1 MMKKT
6 NSPVPA
12 TATGQKKNKTVR
24 IVVTVLIIAAVL
36 GGIAAFV
43 LINYRDYKQYAAE
56 RKTVAVCNGY
66 DIPYEELRFVTMY
79 YKQYLADRYGEGIW
93 TDPAKAEQYR
103 EELTRLVTKNL
114 NQNYVIL
121 SACRQLGIDT
131 ESDDLEE
138 QIDQNMAELRA
149 EIEAEGMKLSEFLE
163 ENYMTENY
171 CRTTLTINLLT
182 SVIHETMLKEG
193 LYHYNTGNIGDFID
207 YVEASDQYTRV
218 IHIYIE
224 NKEGDDAAANLA
236 EAQRISD
243 ELQAITDPEER
254 LKKMREGISRV
265 DDAKDD
271 VTGNGFYFTYGE
283 YEEAYEK
290 AAFAL
295 EVGEVSEPVVC
306 SGGNFV
312 LMCLEREEEYI
323 TQNVS
328 TLLNNYYGVE
338 LGRYIDQFRSQC
350 EVAFTEYGK
359 SIDLVAM
366 N

>member
-1 MMKKT
+1 MKK
-6 NSPVPA
+6 NHAPVPA
-12 TATGQKKNKTVR
+12 PTTGQKKKKTVR
-24 IVVTVLIIAAVL
+24 IVVIVLLIAAVL

-43 LINYRDYKQYAAE
+43 YVNYKEYQQYSAD

-79 YKQYLADRYGEGIW
+79 YKQYLADQYGEGIW
-93 TDPAKAEQYR
+93 KDPATAEQYR
-103 EELTRLVTKNL
+103 EELTQLVTKNL
-114 NQNYVIL
+114 NQNYVTL

-131 ESDDLEE
+131 DSDDLEE
-138 QIDQNMAELRA
+138 EINQSMAELRA

-182 SVIHETMLKEG
+182 SVIHETMLQQG
-193 LYHYNTGNIGDFID
+193 FYRYSTGNIGDFIE
-207 YVEASDQYTRV
+207 YVETSDDYTRV

-224 NKEGDDAAANLA
+224 NAEGDDAAANLA

-243 ELQAITDPEER
+243 ELQAIADPEER
-254 LKKMREGISRV
+254 LQKMREGISRV
-265 DDAKDD
+265 DEAKDD

-283 YEEAYEK
+283 YDEIYEK

-306 SGGNFV
+306 SGGNFI
-312 LMCLEREEEYI
+312 LMCLEREEDYI

-328 TLLNNYYGVE
+328 DLLNNYYGVE

-350 EVAFTEYGK
+350 EVAFTEYGR

-366 N
+366 S